1 MDTARPRRGA
11 RRCAVQARAGRAR
24 SYVATMGD
32 TTLLLAALVL
42 ASTPA
47 TIHGAASVSTPS
59 CPGAGWT
66 LMAEAVAWRGD
77 TYAVC
82 EEATPGGALQFQ
94 SLGSRNDTGV
104 AGEPSNPPE

>member
-1 MDTARPRRGA
+1 
-11 RRCAVQARAGRAR
+11 
-24 SYVATMGD
+24 MGD
-32 TTLLLAALVL
+32 STLLLAVL
-42 ASTPA
+42 FLAGTPATVHGVPSASTP
-47 TIHGAASVSTPS
+47 G

-94 SLGSRNDTGV
+94 SLGSRTPDTGV
-104 AGEPSNPPE
+104 AGEPSDPPG